1 MKRGVKWAVVLLV
14 VVLIVA
20 GVLPVIYCYMDDLAQ
35 WFKRKFSRK
44 PPVAADDLRQEGEAH
59 AV

>member
-1 MKRGVKWAVVLLV
+1 MKRGVKWAVALLV
-14 VVLIVA
+14 VVLIAA
-20 GVLPVIYCYMDDLAQ
+20 GVMPVIYCYMDDLAQ

-44 PPVAADDLRQEGEAH
+44 SPVAADDLRQEGEAH